1 MSYHWCLVFTA
12 QEEAEWRW
20 VALEWGTIASKLWL
34 LRDIHVCI
42 HVTVLHACMVKCGCM
57 HTRKSH
63 LLNKLPLLWNKKMLP
78 FDVLPYIIYTHIH
91 TLTYSHITP
100 HTSSH
105 HPKPHRM
112 DSLLRYKHPTF
123 LLDPPTSA
131 CLTLVTMAT
140 EWSRQPHI
148 MATSSPVLFPAAARF
163 LPYQPDKVSDSHV
176 RDRRGLGWYW

>member
-20 VALEWGTIASKLWL
+20 VALEWDTIASKLWL

-78 FDVLPYIIYTHIH
+78 FDVLPYIIYTHMH
-91 TLTYSHITP
+91 TLTYSHVTP
-100 HTSSH
+100 HTSSR
-105 HPKPHRM
+105 HPIPHRM
-112 DSLLRYKHPTF
+112 DSLLLCKHPTF
-123 LLDPPTSA
+123 LMDLPTSA
-131 CLTLVTMAT
+131 CLTLMAT
-140 EWSRQPHI
+140 GWNRQPHI

-163 LPYQPDKVSDSHV
+163 HPYQLDKVSDSHV
-176 RDRRGLGWYW
+176 TDKRDLGWYW